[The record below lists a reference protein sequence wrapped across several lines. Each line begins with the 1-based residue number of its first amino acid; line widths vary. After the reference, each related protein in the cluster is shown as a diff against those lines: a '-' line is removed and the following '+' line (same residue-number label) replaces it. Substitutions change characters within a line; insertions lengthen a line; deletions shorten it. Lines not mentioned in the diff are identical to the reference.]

1 MFSIYISTQS
11 IFYYKVHE
19 ALILRFSKLGFFSLQ
34 IITIKHKIKQN
45 IDIIIKVIKF
55 YMEMS
60 VLIKC
65 QHYINKSWLAGEM
78 SVIPQ
83 DFMLSHRFEAYVCKI

>member
-34 IITIKHKIKQN
+34 IIRIKHKIKQN

-65 QHYINKSWLAGEM
+65 QQYIVMASWRNECYSSGLH
-78 SVIPQ
+78 VVTPI
-83 DFMLSHRFEAYVCKI
+83 